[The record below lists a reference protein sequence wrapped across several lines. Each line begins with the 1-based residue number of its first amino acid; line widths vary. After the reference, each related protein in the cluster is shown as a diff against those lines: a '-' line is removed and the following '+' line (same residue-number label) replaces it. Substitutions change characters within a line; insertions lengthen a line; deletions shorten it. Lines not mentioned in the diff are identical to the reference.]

1 MNEYKDIRNYD
12 TFKKIFDTDKELYK
26 VFKDFAEY
34 TTFDV
39 FDSNHDIF
47 VFKRRSIKY
56 EEYIQHVLKEHII
69 EKCENVV
76 ASYIEKLVRYGLIR
90 YDVEKPYKTDNTNER
105 EDEERLR
112 HYKQLGHPSK
122 DSKLILVESVLS
134 GGCTGAFFYG
144 RLLKEQ
150 QELEE
155 SEKFNKE
162 FEKTFIDSVHETLDP
177 DIEKIKK
184 LAQET
189 EKKLTHIEKELKQN
203 ITKNIGVLSIF
214 VAVITLLLGN
224 ALSIYNYAT
233 FGVTGILI
241 VNASTILG
249 ITCLVALVEIVVLKG
264 KQNILNV
271 ILLLSIIILCIS
283 VICILK

>member
-1 MNEYKDIRNYD
+1 MNEYKDIRTYD
-12 TFKKIFDTDKELYK
+12 TFKKIFDKDKELYK

-39 FDSNHDIF
+39 SDTNYDIF
-47 VFKRRSIKY
+47 VFECRSIEY
-56 EEYIQHVLKEHII
+56 EEYIQHVLNEHII

-90 YDVEKPYKTDNTNER
+90 YDVEKPYKTDNSNEQD
-105 EDEERLR
+105 DEERLY

-122 DSKLILVESVLS
+122 ESKLILVESVL
-134 GGCTGAFFYG
+134 GEGCTGAFFYG
-144 RLLKEQ
+144 RLLKEK

-155 SEKFNKE
+155 SEQFNKD
-162 FEKTFIDSVHETLDP
+162 FEKSFIDSVHETLDP

-184 LAQET
+184 IAQET
-189 EKKLTHIEKELKQN
+189 EKKLSQIEKELKQN
-203 ITKNIGVLSIF
+203 TTKNIEVLSIF
-214 VAVITLLLGN
+214 VAVITLLLSN

-233 FGVTGILI
+233 FGINGILI
-241 VNASTILG
+241 VNASSILG
-249 ITCLVALVEIVVLKG
+249 ITCLVALVEIVILKG
-264 KQNILNV
+264 KQKMPNV